1 MKRKFY
7 EGQIVNNK
15 VVHTVWID
23 SSNYMIKFTDGSFEV
38 IKK

>member
-7 EGQIVNNK
+7 EGQIIKNK
-15 VVHTVWID
+15 VVQTVWSD
-23 SSNYMIKFTDGSFEV
+23 SSNYMIKYKDGSFEV

>member
-7 EGQIVNNK
+7 KGQIINNK
-15 VVHTVWID
+15 VVQTVWSD
-23 SSNYMIKFTDGSFEV
+23 SSNYMIKFTDESFEF